1 MNSIK
6 LPQIRKCSYCLNIKN
21 ISEFGF
27 RKRNNKQYLSIY
39 CKKCVNLKSQ
49 ILRKNNPLINKTYNN
64 SEKAKL
70 AKKKYLENNKDKR
83 KQYEKQYYINNIEKF
98 KKYSKTINFKE
109 SKRKYKKNKLSKD
122 SEFKLKCN
130 ISNAIFKA
138 FKKGKT
144 NKAGKSILNYL
155 GYSIQDLKQH
165 LEKLFDAKMTWENY
179 GSYWHLDHIIP
190 HSEFKYQ
197 SMEDALFK
205 ECWSLKNLRPLEA
218 KQNILDGARR
228 TRHKKT

>member
-6 LPQIRKCSYCLNIKN
+6 LYQTRKCTYCLNFKN
-21 ISEFGF
+21 ISEFGL

-39 CKKCVNLKSQ
+39 CKACVNLKSQ
-49 ILRKNNPLINKTYNN
+49 ILRQNNLLINKIYNN

-70 AKKKYLENNKDKR
+70 AKRKYLENNKDKR
-83 KQYEKQYYINNIEKF
+83 KQYEKQYYINNIDKF
-98 KKYSKTINFKE
+98 KKYSKTKKFKE
-109 SKRKYKKNKLSKD
+109 SRNKYKRNRLFKD
-122 SEFKLKCN
+122 PIFKLKCN

-144 NKAGKSILNYL
+144 NKAGKSILSYL
-155 GYSIQDLKQH
+155 NYSIQDLKNH
-165 LEKLFDAKMTWENY
+165 LEKLFDEKMTWENY

-190 HSEFKYQ
+190 HSEFKYK
-197 SMEDALFK
+197 SMEDVLFK